1 MQYIYNKNF
10 KINYLEDILKKLRL
24 KAVFYKYYFTQ
35 LALNRGQVYMNLE
48 LIAYTEIIRMG
59 GNIMTENWENKKKK
73 WMESIEQFY
82 NEIETW
88 MKSIPDLKI
97 IHEAI
102 ELEEKNKGC
111 FNIERMII
119 KAGKKNAVLK
129 PVETV
134 IMGVHASLEL
144 QGDNGIVKFV
154 LVPED
159 YKIPNLF
166 DNTRFENKKDSD
178 AEKLIW
184 KIVTSSPLVKFID
197 MNKEVFTESLMR
209 IL

>member
-1 MQYIYNKNF
+1 
-10 KINYLEDILKKLRL
+10 
-24 KAVFYKYYFTQ
+24 
-35 LALNRGQVYMNLE
+35 
-48 LIAYTEIIRMG
+48 
-59 GNIMTENWENKKKK
+59 
-73 WMESIEQFY
+73 MESIEQFY
-82 NEIETW
+82 NAIETW

-144 QGDNGIVKFV
+144 QGDNGIVKFPFSIF
-154 LVPED
+154 LDKRQIGERAFPCTYRARIELFED
-159 YKIPNLF
+159 GLG
-166 DNTRFENKKDSD
+166 NKSTG
-178 AEKLIW
+178 
-184 KIVTSSPLVKFID
+184 VFFNID
-197 MNKEVFTESLMR
+197 LTLYGGY
-209 IL
+209 